1 MKNNIWKVFV
11 VCSLA
16 GIVICMIQI
25 RGLNQEIHN
34 LNNQLNQRIST
45 LENSFWQSSSH
56 IEELIKQEASIL
68 AKADWEYGAFQNDD
82 LTVDVLCTIT
92 PKEYDPA
99 KTTACIVYE
108 NTEIS
113 MVYENGAYT
122 AVVPVSV
129 FEETPITKVLFY
141 EGDYIR
147 AEGLDWNITPL
158 YEYLPSID
166 AYLHG
171 SEMNFQNKGKTIWQ
185 SSDSLQVFFDT
196 KGEEFAVKSITLVR
210 YLDGM
215 ETDRVELPLK
225 DNMIDY
231 LAEIDLKYEIPN
243 GSTQEIYVDVVDS
256 LGLRYRTCIDHT
268 VIAEDGGRTEGM
280 SPYNEEKIIYDQ
292 NNKEVYRGFW

>member
-11 VCSLA
+11 ACSLV
-16 GIVICMIQI
+16 GIVACMIQI
-25 RGLNQEIHN
+25 RGLNKEIHN
-34 LNNQLNQRIST
+34 LNNQLNGRIST

-56 IEELIKQEASIL
+56 IEEILKKEASIL
-68 AKADWEYGAFQNDD
+68 AKAEWEYGDFKNDD

-92 PKEYDPA
+92 PKEYDPG

-129 FEETPITKVLFY
+129 FAETPITKVLLY

-166 AYLHG
+166 AYLNG
-171 SEMNFQNKGKTIWQ
+171 SGMDFQNKGKTIWYSQ
-185 SSDSLQVFFDT
+185 DSLEVFIGKKSEDY
-196 KGEEFAVKSITLVR
+196 AVKSITLVR
-210 YLDGM
+210 YLDGK

-225 DNMIDY
+225 ENMTDY
-231 LAEIDLKYEIPN
+231 FADLDVKYEIPN

-256 LGLRYRTCIDHT
+256 LGLRYRSCIDHT
-268 VIAEDGGRTEGM
+268 SIAEDGGHTDGM

-292 NNKEVYRGFW
+292 SNKEVYRGFW